1 MSQPAA
7 NCPNCGAAVRF
18 RWSSSVQT
26 VCEYCLSILVRTD
39 VDLQKVG
46 TVADL
51 PRDGSPIQIGTEGR
65 YRNLSFVTIG
75 RIIYEYDQGTWNEW
89 HLSMGDGTNG
99 WLSDAQF
106 EYAVTFAAPRH
117 QVPAAG
123 AAAVGQRYEWDGV
136 QYTVTTITD
145 ARYRGIEGELPF
157 QTWDREKALFADLR
171 SAAANCATLDYS
183 DAEPVLYLGE
193 FVDGDA
199 LQLKN
204 LRRFEG
210 WPS

>member
-1 MSQPAA
+1 MSPPAA
-7 NCPNCGAAVRF
+7 NCPNCGAAVQF

-26 VCEYCLSILVRTD
+26 VCAYCQSILVRTD
-39 VDLQKVG
+39 LDLQKVG

-65 YRNLSFVTIG
+65 YRHLSFVTIG

-89 HLSMGDGTNG
+89 HLAMSDGKNG

-117 QVPAAG
+117 QMPAAG
-123 AAAVGQRYEWDGV
+123 AATVNARYEWDGV

-145 ARYRGIEGELPF
+145 ARYRGIQGELPF
-157 QTWDREKALFADLR
+157 QTWDKEKARFVDLR

-183 DAEPVLYLGE
+183 DADPVLYLGE
-193 FVDGDA
+193 IVDGDA

-204 LRRFEG
+204 LRSFEG

>member
-7 NCPNCGAAVRF
+7 NCPNCGAAVQF

-26 VCEYCLSILVRTD
+26 VCQYCQSILVRTNL
-39 VDLQKVG
+39 DLQRVG

-65 YRNLSFVTIG
+65 YRRLSFVTIG
-75 RIIYEYDQGTWNEW
+75 RIVYEYDQGTWNEW
-89 HLSMGDGTNG
+89 HLVMSDGTNG

-106 EYAVTFAAPRH
+106 EYAVTFAAPGREL
-117 QVPAAG
+117 PAAG
-123 AAAVGQRYEWDGV
+123 SVQVNQRCTWGDV
-136 QYTVTTITD
+136 TYTVTTITD

-157 QTWDREKALFADLR
+157 QTWDKDKARFADLR
-171 SAAANCATLDYS
+171 SAAAACATIDYS
-183 DAEPVLYLGE
+183 DTDPVLYLGGI
-193 FVDGDA
+193 VDGDA
-199 LQLKN
+199 LHLTN
-204 LRRFEG
+204 VRSFEG